1 VYITLGV
8 TQAILGL
15 GTVRVTPGVMYILG
29 YTEQPAKLVRSVP
42 RIFVEAPPKW
52 CPANSGS
59 NDKAQI
65 ATTQQPQISC
75 THRKINTKMIILY
88 YHLNHKD
95 KEVIHF
101 FRSISAPFSSF
112 RIA

>member
-1 VYITLGV
+1 MVYRATDKICQGCNQNFFSV
-8 TQAILGL
+8 
-15 GTVRVTPGVMYILG
+15 VS
-29 YTEQPAKLVRSVP
+29 KL
-42 RIFVEAPPKW
+42 
-52 CPANSGS
+52 CPVNSGL
-59 NDKAQI
+59 NQKPTQN
-65 ATTQQPQISC
+65 ATTQQPQISISP
-75 THRKINTKMIILY
+75 RKINKKMIILY